1 MQQFYSIKRGS
12 EEKTPATSHMMMTYN
27 LDSLPS
33 DSVEF
38 SNKSSE
44 EVKSQIETKKSMFK
58 KGKSRG
64 SKSVLYQKSSKD
76 KSIAIKVTPEL
87 PKVLLVDDTV
97 FNLMILK
104 NILKINHNIDSDQAV
119 SGEEAISLCQ

>member
-1 MQQFYSIKRGS
+1 MV
-12 EEKTPATSHMMMTYN
+12 TYN

-38 SNKSSE
+38 SVKSSSQAKSQKQPKKPLFRNKIK
-44 EVKSQIETKKSMFK
+44 VKS
-58 KGKSRG
+58 
-64 SKSVLYQKSSKD
+64 SKSVICYKSSKD
-76 KSIAIKVTPEL
+76 KSISMPTEL

-104 NILKINHNIDSDQAV
+104 NMLKLNHNIDSD
-119 SGEEAISLCQ
+119 